1 MSNCCTCDVLFLF
14 CWKGQQNRPTSHN
27 TMPSIF
33 HPASSERGCFILVF
47 LSVHTTY
54 VSVEVGGTVCWTTK
68 PILFPCAPSLHRV
81 EEGGNPSSLSPPPLP
96 TSLFFSAADFDASS
110 SSSSSSSSVES
121 GGCGREIPTERKRG
135 KRAAVVSEC
144 SDSPARLHLDPP
156 REFSAFIRRQIG
168 QFVPRSRVTR
178 RTKGK
183 STSVPSGPI
192 FSLSFVTPW
201 CCRQALA

>member
-1 MSNCCTCDVLFLF
+1 MCAVVAQSLLP
-14 CWKGQQNRPTSHN
+14 RHL
-27 TMPSIF
+27 
-33 HPASSERGCFILVF
+33 H
-47 LSVHTTY
+47 
-54 VSVEVGGTVCWTTK
+54 
-68 PILFPCAPSLHRV
+68 FPPLYF
-81 EEGGNPSSLSPPPLP
+81 SPPPILMLP
-96 TSLFFSAADFDASS
+96 SP

-144 SDSPARLHLDPP
+144 SDSPARLRLHLDPP

-168 QFVPRSRVTR
+168 QFVPRRPVTR

-192 FSLSFVTPW
+192 FSLSLSLSLTLSLVTLW
-201 CCRQALA
+201 CCRQGRRGLGVTPQSCTRSSNQYSCFKWWLHAGILIMQQYA